1 VLSPERV
8 LSRQTKD
15 PRQGVTIFKDMYLKN
30 IILSILLMFS
40 AGMAILSFY
49 SWNSAKASEEGMAD
63 LYQLSVL
70 QVNPISDVYGMLLRS
85 RLALAGGFIEKE
97 GGQNDKAQISAQRGE
112 MFLKEAVEKFNAFAE
127 VGLKGDHK
135 ELVQDMQKVF
145 SLYFAAIDK
154 TAKELQTGTSESYVI
169 ANLEA
174 RDTNAKA
181 QEMVAKFVE
190 EASIKNSNF
199 MKEASDRYTATAIL
213 CAIFLVIALA
223 ALVMS
228 WYLIKKMLIQP
239 LELAGE
245 HFQRMAQGDL
255 SSHIRVESKNEIGA
269 LFSGLQHLQQSQKD
283 TISQINNTA
292 TQLASAAEELSIV
305 TSQSTEG
312 LDLQNAELQQAAT
325 AVNEMTVAVEDVAQ
339 NALSTSDASKESNE
353 LASRSLEE
361 MRLTIAQTRKM
372 AAEMKTSAELV
383 QELAT
388 QANNIGQVLD
398 VIRAVAEQ
406 TNLLALNAAIEAAR
420 AGDAGRGFAVVADEV
435 RALAHRTQN
444 STKEIEQL
452 ITHIRQ
458 GTVKAVQSIEAS
470 TGLADNTVDMANKA
484 GQAFEQI
491 CTSVSHINER
501 NLLIAT
507 ASEEQAHV
515 ARDVDRSLVAIKD
528 LAVQTSAG
536 ANQTNAAS
544 QELAGMAS
552 RLMDMVKRFKV

>member
-1 VLSPERV
+1 M
-8 LSRQTKD
+8 
-15 PRQGVTIFKDMYLKN
+15 FKDMYLKN

-97 GGQNDKAQISAQRGE
+97 GGQNDKAQVSAQRAE
-112 MFLKEAVEKFNAFAE
+112 KFLKEAIEKFNAFAE

-135 ELVQDMQKVF
+135 ELVQEMQKVF
-145 SLYFAAIDK
+145 TLYFAAIDK
-154 TAKELQTGTSESYVI
+154 TAKELQTGTSESYVT

-190 EASIKNSNF
+190 EASIKNSHF

-213 CAIFLVIALA
+213 CAIFLLIALA

-353 LASRSLEE
+353 LASRSFEE
-361 MRLTIAQTRKM
+361 MKLTIAQTRKM
-372 AAEMKTSAELV
+372 ATEMKTSAELV

-470 TGLADNTVDMANKA
+470 TGLADNTVEMANKA

>member
-1 VLSPERV
+1 M
-8 LSRQTKD
+8 
-15 PRQGVTIFKDMYLKN
+15 FKDMYLKN

-223 ALVMS
+223 ALLMS

-372 AAEMKTSAELV
+372 ATEMKTSAELV

>member
-1 VLSPERV
+1 MLSPERV

-372 AAEMKTSAELV
+372 ATEMKTSAELV

-470 TGLADNTVDMANKA
+470 TGLAYNTVDMANKA

>member
-292 TQLASAAEELSIV
+292 T
-305 TSQSTEG
+305 
-312 LDLQNAELQQAAT
+312 
-325 AVNEMTVAVEDVAQ
+325 
-339 NALSTSDASKESNE
+339 
-353 LASRSLEE
+353 
-361 MRLTIAQTRKM
+361 
-372 AAEMKTSAELV
+372 
-383 QELAT
+383 
-388 QANNIGQVLD
+388 
-398 VIRAVAEQ
+398 
-406 TNLLALNAAIEAAR
+406 
-420 AGDAGRGFAVVADEV
+420 
-435 RALAHRTQN
+435 
-444 STKEIEQL
+444 
-452 ITHIRQ
+452 
-458 GTVKAVQSIEAS
+458 
-470 TGLADNTVDMANKA
+470 
-484 GQAFEQI
+484 
-491 CTSVSHINER
+491 
-501 NLLIAT
+501 
-507 ASEEQAHV
+507 
-515 ARDVDRSLVAIKD
+515 
-528 LAVQTSAG
+528 
-536 ANQTNAAS
+536 
-544 QELAGMAS
+544 
-552 RLMDMVKRFKV
+552 

>member
-1 VLSPERV
+1 
-8 LSRQTKD
+8 
-15 PRQGVTIFKDMYLKN
+15 
-30 IILSILLMFS
+30 
-40 AGMAILSFY
+40 
-49 SWNSAKASEEGMAD
+49 MAD

-372 AAEMKTSAELV
+372 ATEMKTSAELV

>member
-1 VLSPERV
+1 M
-8 LSRQTKD
+8 
-15 PRQGVTIFKDMYLKN
+15 FKDMYLKN

-97 GGQNDKAQISAQRGE
+97 SGQDDKAQVSAQRGE
-112 MFLKEAVEKFNAFAE
+112 KFLKEAVDKFNAFVE
-127 VGLKGDHK
+127 VGLKGDNK
-135 ELVQDMQKVF
+135 ELVQEMQKVF
-145 SLYFAAIDK
+145 SLYFAAIEK
-154 TAKELQTGTSESYVI
+154 TAKELQTGTSESYVT

-174 RDTNAKA
+174 RDTNVKA
-181 QEMVAKFVE
+181 QEMVAQFVE
-190 EASIKNSNF
+190 QASTKNSNF
-199 MKEASDRYTATAIL
+199 MKEASDRYTATAVL

-239 LELAGE
+239 LELAGV

-339 NALSTSDASKESNE
+339 NALSTSDASRESNE
-353 LASRSLEE
+353 LASRSFEE
-361 MRLTIAQTRKM
+361 MKLTIAQTRKM
-372 AAEMKTSAELV
+372 ATEMKTSAELV

-452 ITHIRQ
+452 ISHIRQ
-458 GTVKAVQSIEAS
+458 GTLKAVQSIEAS
-470 TGLADNTVDMANKA
+470 TGLADNTVEMANKA

>member
-1 VLSPERV
+1 MLSPERV

-372 AAEMKTSAELV
+372 ATEMKTSAELV

>member
-1 VLSPERV
+1 
-8 LSRQTKD
+8 
-15 PRQGVTIFKDMYLKN
+15 MLKN
-30 IILSILLMFS
+30 MSLKNMILSILLMFT
-40 AGMAILSFY
+40 AGLVILVLY
-49 SWNSAKASEEGMAD
+49 SWNSAKSSEKAMVD
-63 LYQLSVL
+63 LYELSAM
-70 QVNPISDVYGMLLRS
+70 QVNPISDIYGLLLRS

-97 GGQNDKAQISAQRGE
+97 GGQNDKAQVSAQRAE
-112 MFLKEAVEKFNAFAE
+112 KFLKEAEEKFDAFAE
-127 VGLKGDHK
+127 LGLKGENK
-135 ELVQDMQKVF
+135 ELVKQMQAIFTV
-145 SLYFAAIDK
+145 YFASVEK
-154 TAKELQTGTSESYVI
+154 TAKELQTGTSESYVV

-174 RDTNAKA
+174 RDANAKA
-181 QEMVAKFVE
+181 QELVAQFVE
-190 EASIKNSNF
+190 KANAVNNDLMHVAS
-199 MKEASDRYTATAIL
+199 ERYTATAVL
-213 CAIFLVIALA
+213 CAVFLVLSLV

-228 WYLIKKMLIQP
+228 WYLVKVMLIQP
-239 LELAGE
+239 LDLAGT

-255 SSHIRVESKNEIGA
+255 SSQIVVDSTNEIGA
-269 LFSGLQHLQQSQKD
+269 LFSGLKHLQQSQKD
-283 TISQINNTA
+283 TISQISSTA

-339 NALSTSDASKESNE
+339 NALSTSDASKASNE

-361 MRLTIAQTRKM
+361 IKQTIAQTRSM
-372 AAEMKTSAELV
+372 AAELQTSASLV
-383 QELAT
+383 QDLAV
-388 QANNIGQVLD
+388 QAGNIGSVLD

-452 ITHIRQ
+452 ISQIRQ
-458 GTVKAVQSIEAS
+458 GTAKAVQSIEAS
-470 TGLADNTVDMANKA
+470 TGQADNTVEMANKA
-484 GQAFEQI
+484 GLAFEQI
-491 CTSVSHINER
+491 CSSISHINER
-501 NLLIAT
+501 NMLIAT
-507 ASEEQAHV
+507 ASEQQAHV
-515 ARDVDRSLVAIKD
+515 SRDVDRSLVAIKD

-552 RLMDMVKRFKV
+552 RLMDMVRRFRV

>member
-1 VLSPERV
+1 
-8 LSRQTKD
+8 
-15 PRQGVTIFKDMYLKN
+15 MLKN
-30 IILSILLMFS
+30 MSLKNMILSILLMFT
-40 AGMAILSFY
+40 AGLVILILY
-49 SWNSAKASEEGMAD
+49 SWNSAKSSEKAMVD
-63 LYQLSVL
+63 LYELSAM
-70 QVNPISDVYGMLLRS
+70 QVNPISDIYGLLLRS

-97 GGQNDKAQISAQRGE
+97 GGQNDKAQVSAQRAE
-112 MFLKEAVEKFNAFAE
+112 KFLKEAEEKFATFAE
-127 VGLKGDHK
+127 LGLKGENK
-135 ELVQDMQKVF
+135 ELVRQMQAIFTV
-145 SLYFAAIDK
+145 YFAGVEK
-154 TAKELQTGTSESYVI
+154 TAKELQTGTSESYVV

-174 RDTNAKA
+174 RDANAKA
-181 QEMVAKFVE
+181 QELVAQFVE
-190 EASIKNSNF
+190 KANAVNNDLMHVAS
-199 MKEASDRYTATAIL
+199 ERYTATAVL
-213 CAIFLVIALA
+213 CAVFLVLSLV

-228 WYLIKKMLIQP
+228 WYLVKVMLIQP
-239 LELAGE
+239 LDLAGT

-255 SSHIRVESKNEIGA
+255 SSQIIVDSTNEIGA
-269 LFSGLQHLQQSQKD
+269 LFSGLKHLQQSQKD
-283 TISQINNTA
+283 TISQISSTA

-339 NALSTSDASKESNE
+339 NALSTSDASKASNE

-361 MRLTIAQTRKM
+361 IKQTIAQTRSM
-372 AAEMKTSAELV
+372 AAELQTSASLV
-383 QELAT
+383 QDLAV
-388 QANNIGQVLD
+388 QAGNIGSVLD

-452 ITHIRQ
+452 ISQIRQ
-458 GTVKAVQSIEAS
+458 GTAKAVQSIEAS
-470 TGLADNTVDMANKA
+470 TGQADDTVEMANKA
-484 GQAFEQI
+484 GLAFEQI
-491 CTSVSHINER
+491 CSSISHINER
-501 NLLIAT
+501 NMLIAT
-507 ASEEQAHV
+507 ASEQQAHV
-515 ARDVDRSLVAIKD
+515 SRDVDRSLVAIKD

-552 RLMDMVKRFKV
+552 RLMDMVRRFRV

>member
-1 VLSPERV
+1 M
-8 LSRQTKD
+8 
-15 PRQGVTIFKDMYLKN
+15 FKDMYLKN

-97 GGQNDKAQISAQRGE
+97 SGQDDKAQVSAQRGE
-112 MFLKEAVEKFNAFAE
+112 KFLKEAVDKFNAFAE
-127 VGLKGDHK
+127 VGLKGDNK
-135 ELVQDMQKVF
+135 ELVQEMQKVF
-145 SLYFAAIDK
+145 SLYFAAIEK
-154 TAKELQTGTSESYVI
+154 TAKELQTGTSESYVT

-174 RDTNAKA
+174 RDTNVKA
-181 QEMVAKFVE
+181 QEMVAQFVE
-190 EASIKNSNF
+190 QASTKNSNF
-199 MKEASDRYTATAIL
+199 MKEASDRYTATAVL

-239 LELAGE
+239 LELAGV

-339 NALSTSDASKESNE
+339 NALSTSDASRESNE
-353 LASRSLEE
+353 LASRSFEE
-361 MRLTIAQTRKM
+361 MKLTIAQTRKM
-372 AAEMKTSAELV
+372 ATEMKTSAELV

-452 ITHIRQ
+452 ISHIRQ
-458 GTVKAVQSIEAS
+458 GTLKAVQSIEAS
-470 TGLADNTVDMANKA
+470 TGLADNTVEMANKA

>member
-1 VLSPERV
+1 VLYPERV
-8 LSRQTKD
+8 LSRQTKV
-15 PRQGVTIFKDMYLKN
+15 PRQGVTMFKDMYLKN

-49 SWNSAKASEEGMAD
+49 SWNSAKASEEGMTD

-97 GGQNDKAQISAQRGE
+97 GGQNDKAQVSAQRAE
-112 MFLKEAVEKFNAFAE
+112 KFLKEAIEKFNAFAE

-145 SLYFAAIDK
+145 TLYFAAIDK

-174 RDTNAKA
+174 RDTNVKA

-190 EASIKNSNF
+190 EASIKNSDF

-339 NALSTSDASKESNE
+339 NALSTSDASRESNE
-353 LASRSLEE
+353 LASRSFEE
-361 MRLTIAQTRKM
+361 MKLTIAQTRKM
-372 AAEMKTSAELV
+372 ATEMKTSAELV

-452 ITHIRQ
+452 IAHIRQ

>member
-1 VLSPERV
+1 MGS
-8 LSRQTKD
+8 K
-15 PRQGVTIFKDMYLKN
+15 MLKN
-30 IILSILLMFS
+30 MSLKNMILSILLMFT
-40 AGMAILSFY
+40 AGLVILVLY
-49 SWNSAKASEEGMAD
+49 SWNSAKSSEKAMVD
-63 LYQLSVL
+63 LYELSAM
-70 QVNPISDVYGMLLRS
+70 QVNPISDVYGLLLRS

-97 GGQNDKAQISAQRGE
+97 GGQNDKAQVSAQRAE
-112 MFLKEAVEKFNAFAE
+112 KFLKEAIEKFDAFAE
-127 VGLKGDHK
+127 LGLKGENK
-135 ELVQDMQKVF
+135 ELVKQMQAIFTV
-145 SLYFAAIDK
+145 YFASVEK
-154 TAKELQTGTSESYVI
+154 TAKELQTGTSESYVV

-174 RDTNAKA
+174 RDANAKA
-181 QEMVAKFVE
+181 QELVAQFVE
-190 EASIKNSNF
+190 KANAVNNDLMHVAS
-199 MKEASDRYTATAIL
+199 ERYTATAVL
-213 CAIFLVIALA
+213 CAVFLVLSLV

-228 WYLIKKMLIQP
+228 WYLVKVMLIQP
-239 LELAGE
+239 LDLAGT

-255 SSHIRVESKNEIGA
+255 SSQIVVDSTNEIGA
-269 LFSGLQHLQQSQKD
+269 LFSGLKHLQQSQKD
-283 TISQINNTA
+283 TISQISSTA

-339 NALSTSDASKESNE
+339 NALSTSDASKASNE

-361 MRLTIAQTRKM
+361 IKQTIAQTRSM
-372 AAEMKTSAELV
+372 AAELQTSASLV
-383 QELAT
+383 QDLAV
-388 QANNIGQVLD
+388 QAGNIGSVLD

-452 ITHIRQ
+452 ISQIRQ
-458 GTVKAVQSIEAS
+458 GTAKAVQSIEAS
-470 TGLADNTVDMANKA
+470 TGQADNTVEMANKA
-484 GQAFEQI
+484 GLAFEQI
-491 CTSVSHINER
+491 CSSISHINER
-501 NLLIAT
+501 NMLIAT
-507 ASEEQAHV
+507 ASEQQAHV
-515 ARDVDRSLVAIKD
+515 SRDVDRSLVAIKD

-552 RLMDMVKRFKV
+552 RLMDMVRRFRV

>member
-1 VLSPERV
+1 M
-8 LSRQTKD
+8 
-15 PRQGVTIFKDMYLKN
+15 FKDMYLKN

-49 SWNSAKASEEGMAD
+49 SWNSAKASEEGMTD

-97 GGQNDKAQISAQRGE
+97 GGQNDKAQVSAQRAE
-112 MFLKEAVEKFNAFAE
+112 KFLKEAIEKFNAFAE

-145 SLYFAAIDK
+145 TLYFAAIDK

-174 RDTNAKA
+174 RDTNVKA

-190 EASIKNSNF
+190 EASIKNSDF

-353 LASRSLEE
+353 LASRSFEE
-361 MRLTIAQTRKM
+361 MKLTIAQTRKM
-372 AAEMKTSAELV
+372 ATEMKTSAELV

>member
-1 VLSPERV
+1 MS
-8 LSRQTKD
+8 
-15 PRQGVTIFKDMYLKN
+15 LKN
-30 IILSILLMFS
+30 MILSILLMFT
-40 AGMAILSFY
+40 AGLLILILY
-49 SWNSAKASEEGMAD
+49 SWNSAKSSEKAMVD
-63 LYQLSVL
+63 LYELSAM
-70 QVNPISDVYGMLLRS
+70 QVNPISDIYGLLLRS

-97 GGQNDKAQISAQRGE
+97 GGQNDKAQVSAQRAE
-112 MFLKEAVEKFNAFAE
+112 KFLKEAIEKFDAFAE
-127 VGLKGDHK
+127 LGLKGENK
-135 ELVQDMQKVF
+135 ELVKQMQAIFTV
-145 SLYFAAIDK
+145 YFASVEK
-154 TAKELQTGTSESYVI
+154 TAKELQTGTSESYVV

-174 RDTNAKA
+174 RDANAKA
-181 QEMVAKFVE
+181 QELVAQFVE
-190 EASIKNSNF
+190 KANAVNNDLMHVAS
-199 MKEASDRYTATAIL
+199 ERYTATAVL
-213 CAIFLVIALA
+213 CAVFLVLSLV

-228 WYLIKKMLIQP
+228 WYLVKVMLIQP
-239 LELAGE
+239 LDLAGT

-255 SSHIRVESKNEIGA
+255 SSQIVVDSTNEIGA
-269 LFSGLQHLQQSQKD
+269 LFSGLKHLQQSQKD
-283 TISQINNTA
+283 TISQISSTA

-339 NALSTSDASKESNE
+339 NALSTSDASKASNE

-361 MRLTIAQTRKM
+361 IKQTIAQTRSM
-372 AAEMKTSAELV
+372 AAELQTSASLV
-383 QELAT
+383 QDLAV
-388 QANNIGQVLD
+388 QAGNIGSVLD

-452 ITHIRQ
+452 ISQIRQ
-458 GTVKAVQSIEAS
+458 GTAKAVQSIEAS
-470 TGLADNTVDMANKA
+470 TGQADNTVEMANKA
-484 GQAFEQI
+484 GLAFEQI
-491 CTSVSHINER
+491 CNSISHINER
-501 NLLIAT
+501 NMLIAT
-507 ASEEQAHV
+507 ASEQQAHV
-515 ARDVDRSLVAIKD
+515 SRDVDRSLVAIKD

-552 RLMDMVKRFKV
+552 RLMDMVRRFRV

>member
-1 VLSPERV
+1 
-8 LSRQTKD
+8 
-15 PRQGVTIFKDMYLKN
+15 MLKN
-30 IILSILLMFS
+30 MSLKNMILSILLMFT
-40 AGMAILSFY
+40 AGLVILVLY
-49 SWNSAKASEEGMAD
+49 SWNSAKSSEKAMVD
-63 LYQLSVL
+63 LYELSAM
-70 QVNPISDVYGMLLRS
+70 QVNPISDVYGLLLRS

-97 GGQNDKAQISAQRGE
+97 GGQNDKAQVSAQRAE
-112 MFLKEAVEKFNAFAE
+112 KFLKEAIEKFDAFAE
-127 VGLKGDHK
+127 LGLKGENK
-135 ELVQDMQKVF
+135 ELVKQMQAIFTV
-145 SLYFAAIDK
+145 YFASVEK
-154 TAKELQTGTSESYVI
+154 TAKELQTGTSESYVV

-174 RDTNAKA
+174 RDANAKA
-181 QEMVAKFVE
+181 QELVAQFVE
-190 EASIKNSNF
+190 KANAVNNDLMHVAS
-199 MKEASDRYTATAIL
+199 ERYTATAVL
-213 CAIFLVIALA
+213 CAVFLVLSLV

-228 WYLIKKMLIQP
+228 WYLVKVMLIQP
-239 LELAGE
+239 LDLAGT

-255 SSHIRVESKNEIGA
+255 SSQIVVDSTNEIGA
-269 LFSGLQHLQQSQKD
+269 LFSGLKHLQQSQKD
-283 TISQINNTA
+283 TISQISSTA

-339 NALSTSDASKESNE
+339 NALSTSDASKASNE

-361 MRLTIAQTRKM
+361 IKQTIAQTRSM
-372 AAEMKTSAELV
+372 AAELQTSASLV
-383 QELAT
+383 QDLAV
-388 QANNIGQVLD
+388 QAGNIGSVLD

-452 ITHIRQ
+452 ISQIRQ
-458 GTVKAVQSIEAS
+458 GTAKAVQSIEAS
-470 TGLADNTVDMANKA
+470 TGQADNTVEMANKA
-484 GQAFEQI
+484 GLAFEQI
-491 CTSVSHINER
+491 CSSISHINER
-501 NLLIAT
+501 NMLIAT
-507 ASEEQAHV
+507 ASEQQAHV
-515 ARDVDRSLVAIKD
+515 SRDVDRSLVAIKD

-552 RLMDMVKRFKV
+552 RLMDMVRRFRV

>member
-1 VLSPERV
+1 MLSPERV

-145 SLYFAAIDK
+145 YLYFAAIDK

-372 AAEMKTSAELV
+372 ATEMKTSAELV

>member
-1 VLSPERV
+1 M
-8 LSRQTKD
+8 
-15 PRQGVTIFKDMYLKN
+15 FKDMYLKN

-97 GGQNDKAQISAQRGE
+97 GGQNDKAQVSAQRAE
-112 MFLKEAVEKFNAFAE
+112 KFLKEAIEKFNAFAE

-135 ELVQDMQKVF
+135 ELVQEMQKVF
-145 SLYFAAIDK
+145 TLYFAAIDK
-154 TAKELQTGTSESYVI
+154 TAKELQTGTSESYVA

-372 AAEMKTSAELV
+372 ATEMKTSAELV

>member
-1 VLSPERV
+1 M
-8 LSRQTKD
+8 
-15 PRQGVTIFKDMYLKN
+15 FKDMYLKN

-49 SWNSAKASEEGMAD
+49 SWNSAKASEEGMTD

-97 GGQNDKAQISAQRGE
+97 GGQNDKAQVSAQRAE
-112 MFLKEAVEKFNAFAE
+112 KFLKEAIEKFNAFAE

-145 SLYFAAIDK
+145 TLYFAAIDK

-174 RDTNAKA
+174 RDTNVKA

-190 EASIKNSNF
+190 EASIKNSDF

-339 NALSTSDASKESNE
+339 NALSTSDASRESNE
-353 LASRSLEE
+353 LASRSFEE
-361 MRLTIAQTRKM
+361 MKLTIAQTRKM
-372 AAEMKTSAELV
+372 ATEMKTSAELV

-452 ITHIRQ
+452 IAHIRQ

>member
-1 VLSPERV
+1 
-8 LSRQTKD
+8 
-15 PRQGVTIFKDMYLKN
+15 MLKN
-30 IILSILLMFS
+30 MSLKNMILSILLMFT
-40 AGMAILSFY
+40 AGLLILILY
-49 SWNSAKASEEGMAD
+49 SWNSAKSSEKAMVD
-63 LYQLSVL
+63 LYELSAM
-70 QVNPISDVYGMLLRS
+70 QVNPISDIYGLLLRS

-97 GGQNDKAQISAQRGE
+97 GGQNDKAQVSAQRAE
-112 MFLKEAVEKFNAFAE
+112 KFLKEAIEKFDAFAE
-127 VGLKGDHK
+127 LGLKGENK
-135 ELVQDMQKVF
+135 ELVKQMQAIFTV
-145 SLYFAAIDK
+145 YFASVEK
-154 TAKELQTGTSESYVI
+154 TAKELQTGTSESYVV

-174 RDTNAKA
+174 RDANAKA
-181 QEMVAKFVE
+181 QELVAQFVE
-190 EASIKNSNF
+190 KANAVNNDLMHVAS
-199 MKEASDRYTATAIL
+199 ERYTATAVL
-213 CAIFLVIALA
+213 CAVFLVLSLV

-228 WYLIKKMLIQP
+228 WYLVKVMLIQP
-239 LELAGE
+239 LDLAGT

-255 SSHIRVESKNEIGA
+255 SSQIVVDSTNEIGA
-269 LFSGLQHLQQSQKD
+269 LFSGLKHLQQSQKD
-283 TISQINNTA
+283 TISQISSTA

-339 NALSTSDASKESNE
+339 NALSTSDASKASNE

-361 MRLTIAQTRKM
+361 IKQTIAQTRSM
-372 AAEMKTSAELV
+372 AAELQTSASLV
-383 QELAT
+383 QDLAV
-388 QANNIGQVLD
+388 QAGNIGSVLD

-452 ITHIRQ
+452 ISQIRQ
-458 GTVKAVQSIEAS
+458 GTAKAVQSIEAS
-470 TGLADNTVDMANKA
+470 TGQADNTVEMANKA
-484 GQAFEQI
+484 GLAFEQI
-491 CTSVSHINER
+491 CNSISHINER
-501 NLLIAT
+501 NMLIAT
-507 ASEEQAHV
+507 ASEQQAHV
-515 ARDVDRSLVAIKD
+515 SRDVDRSLVAIKD

-552 RLMDMVKRFKV
+552 RLMDMVRRFRV

>member
-1 VLSPERV
+1 M
-8 LSRQTKD
+8 
-15 PRQGVTIFKDMYLKN
+15 FKDMYLKN

-97 GGQNDKAQISAQRGE
+97 GGQNDKAQVSAQRAE
-112 MFLKEAVEKFNAFAE
+112 KFLKEAIEKFNAFAE

-145 SLYFAAIDK
+145 TLYFAAIDK

-174 RDTNAKA
+174 RDTNVKA

-190 EASIKNSNF
+190 EASIKNSDF

-372 AAEMKTSAELV
+372 ATEMKTSAELV

>member
-1 VLSPERV
+1 
-8 LSRQTKD
+8 
-15 PRQGVTIFKDMYLKN
+15 MLKN
-30 IILSILLMFS
+30 MSLKNMILSILLMFT
-40 AGMAILSFY
+40 AGLVILVLY
-49 SWNSAKASEEGMAD
+49 SWNSAKSSEKAMVD
-63 LYQLSVL
+63 LYELSAM
-70 QVNPISDVYGMLLRS
+70 QVNPISDIYGLLLRS

-97 GGQNDKAQISAQRGE
+97 GGQNDKAQVSAQRAE
-112 MFLKEAVEKFNAFAE
+112 KFLKEAEEKFDAFAE
-127 VGLKGDHK
+127 LGLKGENK
-135 ELVQDMQKVF
+135 ELVKQMQAIFTV
-145 SLYFAAIDK
+145 YFASVEK
-154 TAKELQTGTSESYVI
+154 TAKELQTGTSESYVV

-174 RDTNAKA
+174 RDANAKA
-181 QEMVAKFVE
+181 QELVAQFVE
-190 EASIKNSNF
+190 KANAVNNDLMHVAS
-199 MKEASDRYTATAIL
+199 ERYTATAVL
-213 CAIFLVIALA
+213 CAVFLVLSLV

-228 WYLIKKMLIQP
+228 WYLVKVMLIQP
-239 LELAGE
+239 LDLAGT

-255 SSHIRVESKNEIGA
+255 SSQIVVDSTNEIGA
-269 LFSGLQHLQQSQKD
+269 LFSGLKHLQQSQKD
-283 TISQINNTA
+283 TISQISSTA

-339 NALSTSDASKESNE
+339 NALSTSDASKASNE

-361 MRLTIAQTRKM
+361 IKQTIAQTRSM
-372 AAEMKTSAELV
+372 AAELQTSASLV
-383 QELAT
+383 QDLAV
-388 QANNIGQVLD
+388 QAGNIGSVLD

-452 ITHIRQ
+452 ISQIRQ
-458 GTVKAVQSIEAS
+458 GTAKAVQSIEAS
-470 TGLADNTVDMANKA
+470 TGQADDTVEMANKA
-484 GQAFEQI
+484 GLAFEQI
-491 CTSVSHINER
+491 CSSISHINER
-501 NLLIAT
+501 NMLIAT
-507 ASEEQAHV
+507 ASEQQAHV
-515 ARDVDRSLVAIKD
+515 SRDVDRSLVAIKD

-552 RLMDMVKRFKV
+552 RLMDMVRRFRV

>member
-1 VLSPERV
+1 M
-8 LSRQTKD
+8 
-15 PRQGVTIFKDMYLKN
+15 FKDMYLKN

-40 AGMAILSFY
+40 AGLAILSFY

-97 GGQNDKAQISAQRGE
+97 GGQLDKAQVSAQRGE
-112 MFLKEAVEKFNAFAE
+112 KFLKEAVDKFNAFAE
-127 VGLKGDHK
+127 VGLKGDQK
-135 ELVQDMQKVF
+135 EMVQEMQKVF
-145 SLYFAAIDK
+145 SLYFTAIEK
-154 TAKELQTGTSESYVI
+154 TAKELQTGTSASYVT

-174 RDTNAKA
+174 RDTNVKA
-181 QEMVAKFVE
+181 QEMVAQFVE
-190 EASIKNSNF
+190 QASTKNSSF
-199 MKEASDRYTATAIL
+199 MQEASDRYSATAIL
-213 CAIFLVIALA
+213 CAIFLAISLA

-239 LELAGE
+239 LELAGV

-255 SSHIRVESKNEIGA
+255 SSHIKVESKNEIGA

-339 NALSTSDASKESNE
+339 NALSTSDASRESNE
-353 LASRSLEE
+353 LASRSFEE
-361 MRLTIAQTRKM
+361 MKQTIAQTRKM
-372 AAEMKTSAELV
+372 ATEMKTSAELV
-383 QELAT
+383 QELAI
-388 QANNIGQVLD
+388 QAGNIGQVLD
-398 VIRAVAEQ
+398 VIRALAEQ

-458 GTVKAVQSIEAS
+458 GTAKAVQSIESS
-470 TGLADNTVDMANKA
+470 TGLADNTVEMANKA

-491 CTSVSHINER
+491 CHSVSHINER

>member
-1 VLSPERV
+1 MGSKMLKSM
-8 LSRQTKD
+8 S
-15 PRQGVTIFKDMYLKN
+15 LKN
-30 IILSILLMFS
+30 MILSILLMFT
-40 AGMAILSFY
+40 AGLLILILY
-49 SWNSAKASEEGMAD
+49 SWNSAKSSEKAMVD
-63 LYQLSVL
+63 LYELSAM
-70 QVNPISDVYGMLLRS
+70 QVNPISDIYGLLLRS

-97 GGQNDKAQISAQRGE
+97 GGQNDKAQVSAQRAE
-112 MFLKEAVEKFNAFAE
+112 KFLKEAEEKFDAFAE
-127 VGLKGDHK
+127 LGLKGENK
-135 ELVQDMQKVF
+135 ELVKQMQAIFTV
-145 SLYFAAIDK
+145 YFASVEK
-154 TAKELQTGTSESYVI
+154 TAKELQTGTSESYVV

-174 RDTNAKA
+174 RDANAKA
-181 QEMVAKFVE
+181 QELVAQFVE
-190 EASIKNSNF
+190 KANAVNNDLMHVAS
-199 MKEASDRYTATAIL
+199 ERYTATAVL
-213 CAIFLVIALA
+213 CAVFLVLSLV

-228 WYLIKKMLIQP
+228 WYLVKVMLIQP
-239 LELAGE
+239 LDLAGT

-255 SSHIRVESKNEIGA
+255 SSQIVVDSTNEIGA
-269 LFSGLQHLQQSQKD
+269 LFSGLKHLQQSQKD
-283 TISQINNTA
+283 TISQISSTA

-339 NALSTSDASKESNE
+339 NALSTSDASKASNE

-361 MRLTIAQTRKM
+361 IKQTIAQTRSM
-372 AAEMKTSAELV
+372 AAELQTSASLV
-383 QELAT
+383 QDLAV
-388 QANNIGQVLD
+388 QAGNIGSVLD

-452 ITHIRQ
+452 ISQIRQ
-458 GTVKAVQSIEAS
+458 GTAKAVQSIEAS
-470 TGLADNTVDMANKA
+470 TGQADNTVEMANKA
-484 GQAFEQI
+484 GLAFEQI
-491 CTSVSHINER
+491 CSSISHINER
-501 NLLIAT
+501 NMLIAT
-507 ASEEQAHV
+507 ASEQQAHV
-515 ARDVDRSLVAIKD
+515 SRDVDRSLVAIKD

-552 RLMDMVKRFKV
+552 RLMDMVRRFRV

>member
-1 VLSPERV
+1 M
-8 LSRQTKD
+8 
-15 PRQGVTIFKDMYLKN
+15 FKDMYLKN

-97 GGQNDKAQISAQRGE
+97 SGQDDKAQVSAQRGE
-112 MFLKEAVEKFNAFAE
+112 KFLKEAVDKFNAFVE
-127 VGLKGDHK
+127 VGLKGDNK
-135 ELVQDMQKVF
+135 ELVQAMQKVF
-145 SLYFAAIDK
+145 SLYFAAIEK
-154 TAKELQTGTSESYVI
+154 TAKELQTGTSESYVT

-174 RDTNAKA
+174 RDTNVKA
-181 QEMVAKFVE
+181 QEMVAQFVE
-190 EASIKNSNF
+190 QASTKNSNF
-199 MKEASDRYTATAIL
+199 MKEASDRYTATAVL

-239 LELAGE
+239 LELAGV

-339 NALSTSDASKESNE
+339 NALSTSDASRESNE
-353 LASRSLEE
+353 LASRSFEE
-361 MRLTIAQTRKM
+361 MKLTIAQTRKM
-372 AAEMKTSAELV
+372 ATEMKTSAELV

-452 ITHIRQ
+452 ISHIRQ
-458 GTVKAVQSIEAS
+458 GTLKAVQSIEAS
-470 TGLADNTVDMANKA
+470 TGLADNTVEMANKA

>member
-1 VLSPERV
+1 M
-8 LSRQTKD
+8 
-15 PRQGVTIFKDMYLKN
+15 FKDMYLKN

-372 AAEMKTSAELV
+372 ATEMKTSAELV

-544 QELAGMAS
+544 QELAGMAA

>member
-15 PRQGVTIFKDMYLKN
+15 PRQGVTMFKDMYLKN

-372 AAEMKTSAELV
+372 ATEMKTSAELV

>member
-1 VLSPERV
+1 MLSPERV

>member
-1 VLSPERV
+1 M
-8 LSRQTKD
+8 
-15 PRQGVTIFKDMYLKN
+15 FKDMYLKN

-372 AAEMKTSAELV
+372 ATEMKTSAELV

>member
-1 VLSPERV
+1 M
-8 LSRQTKD
+8 
-15 PRQGVTIFKDMYLKN
+15 FKDMYLKN

-97 GGQNDKAQISAQRGE
+97 GGQNDKAQVSAQRAE
-112 MFLKEAVEKFNAFAE
+112 KFLKEAIEKFNAFAE

-145 SLYFAAIDK
+145 TLYFAAIDK

-174 RDTNAKA
+174 RDTNAIA

-190 EASIKNSNF
+190 EASIKNSQF
-199 MKEASDRYTATAIL
+199 MQEASERYTATAIL

-223 ALVMS
+223 ALIMS

-269 LFSGLQHLQQSQKD
+269 LFSGLKHLQQSQKD

-339 NALSTSDASKESNE
+339 NALSTSDASRESNE
-353 LASRSLEE
+353 LASRSFEE
-361 MRLTIAQTRKM
+361 MKLTIAQTRKM
-372 AAEMKTSAELV
+372 ATEMKTSAELV

-452 ITHIRQ
+452 IAHIRQ

>member
-1 VLSPERV
+1 M
-8 LSRQTKD
+8 
-15 PRQGVTIFKDMYLKN
+15 FKDMYLKN

-112 MFLKEAVEKFNAFAE
+112 MFLREAVEKFNAFAE

-245 HFQRMAQGDL
+245 HFQRMSQGDL

-269 LFSGLQHLQQSQKD
+269 LFSGLQHLQQSQKG

-339 NALSTSDASKESNE
+339 NALSTSDASRESNE
-353 LASRSLEE
+353 LASRSFEE
-361 MRLTIAQTRKM
+361 MKLTIAQTRKM
-372 AAEMKTSAELV
+372 ATEMKTSAELV

>member
-1 VLSPERV
+1 MLSPERV

-245 HFQRMAQGDL
+245 HFQRMSQGDL

-339 NALSTSDASKESNE
+339 NALSTSDASRESNE
-353 LASRSLEE
+353 LASRSFEE
-361 MRLTIAQTRKM
+361 MKLTIAQIRKM
-372 AAEMKTSAELV
+372 ATEMKTSAELV

>member
-1 VLSPERV
+1 MLKSM
-8 LSRQTKD
+8 S
-15 PRQGVTIFKDMYLKN
+15 LKN
-30 IILSILLMFS
+30 MILSILLMFT
-40 AGMAILSFY
+40 AGLLILILY
-49 SWNSAKASEEGMAD
+49 SWNSAKSSEKAMVD
-63 LYQLSVL
+63 LYELSAM
-70 QVNPISDVYGMLLRS
+70 QVNPISDIYGLLLRS

-97 GGQNDKAQISAQRGE
+97 GGQNDKAQVSAQRAE
-112 MFLKEAVEKFNAFAE
+112 KFLKEAEEKFDAFAE
-127 VGLKGDHK
+127 LGLKGENK
-135 ELVQDMQKVF
+135 ELVKQMQAIFTV
-145 SLYFAAIDK
+145 YFASVEK
-154 TAKELQTGTSESYVI
+154 TAKELQTGTSESYVV

-174 RDTNAKA
+174 RDANAKA
-181 QEMVAKFVE
+181 QELVAQFVE
-190 EASIKNSNF
+190 KANAVNNDLMHVAS
-199 MKEASDRYTATAIL
+199 ERYTATAVL
-213 CAIFLVIALA
+213 CAVFLVLSLV

-228 WYLIKKMLIQP
+228 WYLVKVMLIQP
-239 LELAGE
+239 LDLAGT

-255 SSHIRVESKNEIGA
+255 SSQIVVDSTNEIGA
-269 LFSGLQHLQQSQKD
+269 LFSGLKHLQQSQKD
-283 TISQINNTA
+283 TISQISSTA

-339 NALSTSDASKESNE
+339 NALSTSDASKASNE

-361 MRLTIAQTRKM
+361 IKQTIAQTRSM
-372 AAEMKTSAELV
+372 AAELQTSASLV
-383 QELAT
+383 QDLAV
-388 QANNIGQVLD
+388 QAGNIGSVLD

-452 ITHIRQ
+452 ISQIRQ
-458 GTVKAVQSIEAS
+458 GTAKAVQSIEAS
-470 TGLADNTVDMANKA
+470 TGQADNTVEMANKA
-484 GQAFEQI
+484 GLAFEQI
-491 CTSVSHINER
+491 CNSISHINER
-501 NLLIAT
+501 NMLIAT
-507 ASEEQAHV
+507 ASEQQAHV
-515 ARDVDRSLVAIKD
+515 SRDVDRSLVAIKD

-552 RLMDMVKRFKV
+552 RLMDMVRRFRV

>member
-1 VLSPERV
+1 M
-8 LSRQTKD
+8 
-15 PRQGVTIFKDMYLKN
+15 FKDMYLKN

-145 SLYFAAIDK
+145 TLYFAAIDK

-174 RDTNAKA
+174 RDTNVKA

-190 EASIKNSNF
+190 EASIKNSQF
-199 MKEASDRYTATAIL
+199 MQEASDRYTATAIL

-269 LFSGLQHLQQSQKD
+269 LFSGLKHLQQSQKD

-339 NALSTSDASKESNE
+339 NALSTSDASRESNE
-353 LASRSLEE
+353 LASRSFEE
-361 MRLTIAQTRKM
+361 MKLTIAQTRKM
-372 AAEMKTSAELV
+372 ATEMKTSAELV

-452 ITHIRQ
+452 IAHIRQ